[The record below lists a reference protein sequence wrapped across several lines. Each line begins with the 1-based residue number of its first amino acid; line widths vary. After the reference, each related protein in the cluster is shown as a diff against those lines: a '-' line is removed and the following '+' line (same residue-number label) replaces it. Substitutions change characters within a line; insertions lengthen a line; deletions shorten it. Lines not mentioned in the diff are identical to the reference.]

1 MCNHCH
7 ENKHN
12 NNHEHLPE
20 CGSCNHGHASDN
32 KLIFRI
38 IGALFLFIFFILFKP
53 ERLVNVEF
61 SPVVKFAEFF
71 ICYLIAAYNI
81 VLNAFK
87 NVMKRQL
94 SDENFLMTI
103 ATFGAFGVGEYPEA
117 VMVMVLYQI
126 GELFNSYA
134 VKKSRKSVSN
144 LMKMN
149 PEYANVVRDG
159 SVLTIHPSEVKI
171 GEIILVKPGEKIPL
185 DGLVEE
191 GSSSV
196 DTSNLTGESI
206 PRELTP
212 GDTAVSGCINLN
224 GVLKIKVTKEFK
236 NSTVTKILELVENAA
251 NKKAKAEKFIT
262 KFAKVY
268 TPFVVA
274 SAVLLALLP
283 PLVLGGGFLLW
294 FKRALIFLVIPC
306 PCALVISVPLGFFA
320 GVGAASKRGILVKGS
335 SNLETLSK
343 AKTFV
348 FDKTGTLTEGR
359 FAVSKVLPAAG
370 VTKDE
375 LLKFAAYVENF
386 STHPVAQAVKAAYG
400 AEIDVSKIE
409 DLKEYAGFGVT
420 AKVFS
425 KSVIAGSAKIMD
437 RFNIASEPENAGGTV
452 VYIAI
457 DGKFAGSIVV
467 SDTIKADAK
476 SVIVYLKKLGV
487 KTVML
492 TGDRENAALEIQ
504 KAAGIDTVYSNLLP
518 NEKTDVLEKLLAAQ
532 KRGETLVFTGDGI
545 NDAPVLSRA
554 DIGISMGKLGS
565 DAAIEASDIVIT
577 DDNLAKIHVAVGI
590 SKKTLQIVKQNI
602 VFALST
608 KALFL
613 ALGAFGLVTM
623 WGAVFADVGVSVLA
637 ILNSLRMLYIKR
649 V

>member
-1 MCNHCH
+1 
-7 ENKHN
+7 
-12 NNHEHLPE
+12 
-20 CGSCNHGHASDN
+20 
-32 KLIFRI
+32 
-38 IGALFLFIFFILFKP
+38 
-53 ERLVNVEF
+53 
-61 SPVVKFAEFF
+61 
-71 ICYLIAAYNI
+71 
-81 VLNAFK
+81 
-87 NVMKRQL
+87 
-94 SDENFLMTI
+94 
-103 ATFGAFGVGEYPEA
+103 
-117 VMVMVLYQI
+117 
-126 GELFNSYA
+126 
-134 VKKSRKSVSN
+134 
-144 LMKMN
+144 MN

-294 FKRALIFLVIPC
+294 FKRALIFLVISC

-437 RFNIASEPENAGGTV
+437 RFNIAYEPENAGGTV